1 MRHIFYK
8 QQRSGVTASKYIYVY
23 GGLFDF
29 GYNTLLL
36 RKKKYERR
44 VLSLGKAVVSMSVFD
59 KFSKQMNENTKITRA
74 ELLEQLKQFRSEL
87 EEMND
92 SSERL
97 DSFYEKKF
105 VDSPNSMSEN
115 MEYDESDGGEEDSPD
130 SIGQKVLSY
139 HR

>member
-1 MRHIFYK
+1 
-8 QQRSGVTASKYIYVY
+8 
-23 GGLFDF
+23 
-29 GYNTLLL
+29 
-36 RKKKYERR
+36 
-44 VLSLGKAVVSMSVFD
+44 MSVFD
-59 KFSKQMNENTKITRA
+59 KFSKQMNGNTKITRA

-115 MEYDESDGGEEDSPD
+115 MEYDESDGGEEDSPN

>member
-44 VLSLGKAVVSMSVFD
+44 VLFLGKAVVSMSVFD